1 MIRLTRPEIGDPEIE
16 AVTRVLQSGMLVQG
30 AEVAAFEALVA
41 ARVGRRHAIAVAN
54 GTAALELAL
63 CAVGVAQGD
72 EVLCPDLTW
81 PSPGHAIALAGAVPV
96 LVDVDA
102 AQWNVTAAGLAAAR
116 TARTRVAVVVD
127 QFGVPAAHPEI
138 AAALPGVTII
148 EDAACAIGSVLGGRA
163 AGSFGAVSCLSFHP
177 RKLVTTGEG
186 GMCLT
191 DDDTLAARLRILRNH
206 GQSTAGVFAE
216 PGPNERMTELAAAL
230 GAAQLARLDTM
241 IAARSRL
248 ADRYRDALPELG
260 LQAAPATAVRN
271 WQTLGAL
278 LPEDTTAAGRDTF
291 LAELRARDVEAGRL
305 SYALH
310 RIDSLARF
318 ASPAGYPVTEALV
331 DRGVALPLHGAL
343 SDADQARVI
352 DAVRDVLRNLAR

>member
-1 MIRLTRPEIGDPEIE
+1 MIRLTRPEVGEGEIE
-16 AVTRVLQSGMLVQG
+16 AVVRVLRSGMLVQG
-30 AEVAAFEALVA
+30 EEVARFEGLVA
-41 ARVGRRHAIAVAN
+41 ARVGRRHAVAVAN
-54 GTAALELAL
+54 GTDALELAL
-63 CAVGVAQGD
+63 RAVGVRAGD

-102 AQWNVTAAGLAAAR
+102 HEWNVTAAGLAKAR
-116 TARTRVAVVVD
+116 TAHTRAAIVVD
-127 QFGVPAAHPEI
+127 QFGVPARHADI

-148 EDAACAIGSVLGGRA
+148 EDAACAIGSTLGGRA
-163 AGSFGAVSCLSFHP
+163 AGSFGAIACLSFHP

-191 DDDTLAARLRILRNH
+191 DDDALAARLRILRNH
-206 GQSTAGVFAE
+206 GQLAAGVFVE
-216 PGPNERMTELAAAL
+216 PGPNARMTEVAAVL
-230 GAAQLARLDTM
+230 GAGQLARLDAM
-241 IAARSRL
+241 IAARARL
-248 ADRYRDALPELG
+248 ARRSRDALPELA
-260 LQAAPATAVRN
+260 LQAAPADAARN

-278 LPEDTTAAGRDTF
+278 LPDGTDGAARDAF
-291 LAELRARDVEAGRL
+291 VAELRTREVEAGRL

-310 RIDSLARF
+310 RIDSLSRYGLPGA
-318 ASPAGYPVTEALV
+318 YPVADALV

-343 SDADQARVI
+343 TDADQARVI